1 IKGFWRKMRDP
12 NSSGRDEAGNPI
24 KGKTWV
30 KPHARYADSAE
41 ATKMVYI
48 KSSRGYARRPVE
60 TYRDKMAT
68 VGNGK
73 AQASLA
79 SKIDV
84 GAEPSYLYVFRS
96 PAHGLDIYKVGYTDR
111 NPDSRARE
119 LSSTTGS
126 PVPFLVVQ
134 AWAVVDGH
142 AAEIAA
148 HKALEDYRLASN
160 REFF

>member
-1 IKGFWRKMRDP
+1 MG
-12 NSSGRDEAGNPI
+12 E
-24 KGKTWV
+24 T
-30 KPHARYADSAE
+30 ARAIRDSAE

-48 KSSRGYARRPVE
+48 KSSSGYARRPVE
-60 TYRDKMAT
+60 THRDKMAT
-68 VGNGK
+68 FANGK
-73 AQASLA
+73 TQSPSLPGKCCRCEA
-79 SKIDV
+79 
-84 GAEPSYLYVFRS
+84 SYLYVFRS

-142 AAEIAA
+142 AAETAA

-160 REFF
+160 REFFRGT